1 MISILTSYSAKHR
14 ITRYNILSF
23 CTLIALMSTSV
34 TAMAASRKKSN
45 PSPPVSVEQ
54 PGVDALIVKTPAYSW
69 IADTI
74 FQGPF
79 RAWAPSDFEIV
90 SDYSATPGYF
100 MPVDKRWTRANDL
113 SALPVLTSSNTLY
126 NAIFNMGLDEMINAI
141 EPDSTLRTGRE
152 WPGVWTRDVSYSIIL
167 AMAAL
172 QPEVSRISLE
182 HKITP
187 DGRIIQ
193 DTGSGGAW
201 PVSSD
206 RQIWTIAAFEVYKT
220 TGSRDWLE
228 KIYPVIRRSLED
240 DFTVV
245 YDRET
250 GLIRGETSFIDWR
263 EQSYPRWMQ
272 TADIY
277 ASESLGTSVVHAQ
290 AWRTLAEIARL
301 MGDKEQAA
309 TYSRR
314 ADTIAEAVNSH
325 LWLNDKGYYAM
336 YFYGRDFPIANP
348 RAECLGE
355 ALAILFDVAGD
366 RRAKIITEKF
376 PVTPFGPPV
385 FYPQIPDMPA
395 YHNNALW
402 PFVAAYWTL
411 ANAKAGNADGAMLG
425 FGSIIRPA
433 ALFCTNKENLNLDN
447 GDIRT
452 ELNSSNM
459 LWSLSGNL
467 AITMK
472 MLLGIHYEADGI
484 SFAPFIPRALA
495 DRRTLNGLRYR
506 NATLNISVEGYGNR
520 IARFFLNGKTHAPF
534 IPADIAGEN
543 TIRIVM
549 DNNPI
554 PPLRVNEVANANSPL
569 TPVAWLSHD
578 PDTRTGD
585 NSPANNLIQW
595 QPIEYIDHYKVLR
608 DGNVVAETSETSF
621 IANTPG
627 EYQVI
632 GVSADGVESFAS
644 RPMSNAPRTV
654 AQFGNEKT
662 AITSPEACNVP
673 ATQPRGFSGSGFVEL
688 DHNSAPL
695 NVTVDLP
702 QAGLYAVELRYANGN
717 GAVNTQNKCAIRSLM
732 ANGHL
737 AGTFVMPQ
745 RGEGN
750 WSDWGITNAIK
761 VQLPAGRNTLS
772 IRLLPHDE
780 NMNMKTNHALVDEII
795 LRRIRP

>member
-1 MISILTSYSAKHR
+1 MTSNQTPKKPKHHIIHCVKSVACTAIALLLTSFS
-14 ITRYNILSF
+14 SG
-23 CTLIALMSTSV
+23 
-34 TAMAASRKKSN
+34 AAPRKEKAHT
-45 PSPPVSVEQ
+45 PPAATEQ
-54 PGVDALIVKTPAYSW
+54 PGVDALVVSTPAYSW
-69 IADTI
+69 VADTI

-79 RAWAPSDFEIV
+79 KAWAPSDFEIV

-100 MPVDKRWTRANDL
+100 MPVEKQWTRKNDL
-113 SALPVLTSSNTLY
+113 SGLPALTSSNTLY

-220 TGSRDWLE
+220 TGSRQWLE

-240 DFTVV
+240 DYTVV
-245 YDRET
+245 RDQAT

-277 ASESLGTSVVHAQ
+277 ASESLGTSVMHAQ
-290 AWRTLAEIARL
+290 AWRTLAEIARI

-314 ADTIAEAVNSH
+314 ADEIAEAVNSH
-325 LWLNDKGYYAM
+325 LWMNDKGYYAM

-348 RAECLGE
+348 RAEALGE

-376 PVTPFGPPV
+376 PVTPFGPSV
-385 FYPQIPDMPA
+385 FYPQIPDQPA

-472 MLLGIHYEADGI
+472 MLLGMHYEADGI

-495 DRRTLNGLRYR
+495 DRRTLSGLRYR

-520 IARFFLNGKTHAPF
+520 IARFYLNGKAHAPF
-534 IPADIAGEN
+534 LHEGITGEN
-543 TIRIVM
+543 TIKIVM
-549 DNNPI
+549 DNNAI
-554 PPLRVNEVANANSPL
+554 APLRVNQVANASSPL

-578 PDTRTGD
+578 PDMHIGAGT
-585 NSPANNLIQW
+585 PVNNLLQW
-595 QPIEYIDHYKVLR
+595 LPIEYIDHYKVLR
-608 DGNVVAETSETSF
+608 DGNVVAETTETAF
-621 IANTPG
+621 LANTPG

-644 RPMSNAPRTV
+644 MPMSNAPRTTV
-654 AQFGNEKT
+654 QFPGEKT
-662 AITSPEACNVP
+662 TISSAEACNIP
-673 ATQPRGFSGSGFVEL
+673 ASQLRGFSGGGFVEL
-688 DHNSAPL
+688 DHNTPPV

-702 QAGLYAVELRYANGN
+702 QAGLYAIELRYANGN
-717 GAVNTQNKCAIRSLM
+717 GPVNTQNKCAIRSLM
-732 ANGHL
+732 VNGRL

-745 RGEGN
+745 RGAGN
-750 WSDWGITNAIK
+750 WNDWGLTNTVK
-761 VQLPAGRNTLS
+761 TQLPAGRSTLS
-772 IRLLPHDE
+772 LRFLPHDE
-780 NMNMKTNHALVDEII
+780 NMNISTNHALVDEII
-795 LRRIRP
+795 LRRLHP